1 MARVSLGSAIEKFK
15 EKKVLVLGDVMLDQY
30 SFGEISRISPEAP
43 VPVVL
48 RKSDKFVLGGAAN
61 VANNL
66 ASLGAK
72 VFLIGVVG
80 KDHRKDILSR
90 LLREKGIDT
99 SGMVISSNRPTTLKN
114 RIMAG
119 EFHQV
124 IRFDDE
130 STDNLTEKEEK
141 SVILFVSKNIKGFDI
156 LVLSDY
162 VKGFFSSSLTKKII
176 KLAKRNEKKIIAD
189 IKPKNK
195 DIFLGVDLIAPNLE
209 EAQEITGKKEL
220 KDAGLA
226 LVKMFTANVFVTLG
240 GDGIAVFEKNGKFL
254 KSPVKKVK
262 VYDVSGAGDTVTA
275 VMALSFA
282 CGISLENMAKLAN
295 IAGSIVVQKPG
306 TATISYEELH
316 SDILQNISYDE
327 DVSIVPKVWGYEKWL
342 ENNDRYCCKL
352 LVINKG
358 YQCSL
363 HYHKMKDEM
372 FYVSKGHVRLE
383 SDGKI
388 SHMREGYFARIKP
401 GTKHRFRG
409 IEDSVVIEVSTHH
422 EESDSYRIEVARK
435 VEDEEK

>member
-1 MARVSLGSAIEKFK
+1 MARVSLESTIEKFK

-30 SFGEISRISPEAP
+30 SFGEIFRISPEAP

-80 KDHRKDILSR
+80 RDHRKDILLS
-90 LLREKGIDT
+90 LLKEKGIDT

-141 SVILFVSKNIKGFDI
+141 SVILFVSKNIKVFDI

-195 DIFLGVDLIAPNLE
+195 DIFLGVDLIAPNLK

-226 LVKMFTANVFVTLG
+226 LVKMFATNVFITLG

-262 VYDVSGAGDTVTA
+262 VYDVSGAGDTVVA

-282 CGISLENMAKLAN
+282 CGISLGNMAKLAN

-306 TATISYEELH
+306 TATISFEELY
-316 SDILQNISYDE
+316 SDVTQKVSYDE
-327 DVSIVPKVWGYEKWL
+327 GVLIIPKLWGYERWL
-342 ENNDRYCCKL
+342 ENNNKYCCKL
-352 LVINKG
+352 LSLNKG

-363 HYHKMKDEM
+363 HYHKEKDEM
-372 FYVSKGHVRLE
+372 FFITKGHVRLE
-383 SDGKI
+383 IEDKVV
-388 SHMREGYFARIKP
+388 HMRAGNFMRITP
-401 GTKHRFRG
+401 GSKHRFTG
-409 IEDSVVIEVSTHH
+409 VEDSIIIEVSTHH
-422 EESDSYRIEVARK
+422 DESDSYRLEKSKK
-435 VEDEEK
+435 VN